1 MAYKLLF
8 VDDEPDLQELICQK
22 FRKQIRQAE
31 YQIYFASN
39 GIEALKIISSYPDLD
54 LVITDINMP
63 GMDGLT
69 LLTKIKELKPDFK
82 TIVISGGG
90 MENMRKAMNAGAFD
104 LLIKPINLQELEK
117 IVKKSLEFVQHIKD
131 NQQKLQQVQEQ
142 LIQNEKM
149 SSLGQLIAEVAHEI
163 NNPLGH
169 ISTNLI
175 YATEYI
181 KDIFEVFKLYQEQF
195 PYPGNK
201 IADKMEEIDLD
212 YLMEDL
218 PKLLLSMQ
226 HGTERIRDIS
236 DSLTNFA
243 RGDTTNK
250 IAFDIH
256 QSIDNTL
263 LILKHRL
270 KANKYRPA
278 IEVCQNYGNLPLFV
292 GYPGKISQV
301 LMNLLSNAIDALE
314 ETNQNRS
321 FSQIQVNPN
330 CITIKTHLSEDS
342 KWIII
347 RISDNGIGITT
358 ENIAK
363 IFDNLFTTKSIGK
376 GTGLGLSIS
385 HQIITEKH
393 GGKIRCESILGKATE
408 FIIELPSASIANF
421 S

>member
-1 MAYKLLF
+1 MGYKLLF
-8 VDDEPDLQELICQK
+8 VDDEPDLRELICQK
-22 FRKQIRQAE
+22 FRKQIRHGE
-31 YQIYFASN
+31 YQIYFALN
-39 GIEALKIISSYPDLD
+39 GIEALEIISEHPDLD

-63 GMDGLT
+63 GMNGLT

-90 MENMRKAMNAGAFD
+90 MQNMRKAMNAGAFD
-104 LLIKPINLQELEK
+104 LLIKPINLQDLEK
-117 IVKKSLEFVQHIKD
+117 IVKKTLEFVQQTKD

-149 SSLGQLIAEVAHEI
+149 SSLGKLIAEVAHEI
-163 NNPLGH
+163 NNPLGN

-175 YATEYI
+175 YAAEYI
-181 KDIFEVFKLYQEQF
+181 KDIFEIFNLYQEQF

-201 IADKMEEIDLD
+201 IAEKMEEIDLD

-226 HGTERIRDIS
+226 HGTEIIRDIS

-243 RGDTTNK
+243 RGDTSTK

-270 KANKYRPA
+270 KVNKHRPG
-278 IEVCQNYGNLPLFV
+278 IEVAQYYGDLPLFV

-301 LMNLLSNAIDALE
+301 FMNLLSNAIDALE

-321 FSQIQVNPN
+321 FLQIKTNPN
-330 CITIKTHLSEDS
+330 CITIKTYLREDNKS
-342 KWIII
+342 III
-347 RISDNGIGITT
+347 RIGDNGIGITK
-358 ENIAK
+358 ENLDK
-363 IFDNLFTTKSIGK
+363 IFDNLFTTKPIGK

-393 GGKIRCESILGKATE
+393 GGKLWCESVLGKGTE
-408 FIIELPSASIANF
+408 FIIELPCAS
-421 S
+421 SC